1 MHKVM
6 NYMQT
11 SFAPKVNKIVK
22 NPWIAAIQDA
32 IMTAL
37 PLVFV
42 GSLITIVSLVR
53 NLIPAIPDMT
63 MISNFSFGMFG
74 LVVSFLI
81 AYYVMEKKNNNKY
94 KLIGGAT
101 SLVFFLMLLY
111 PTLDKTGAN
120 MSFILARF
128 GAQGMFTAIIAG
140 LFVGAVMNFA
150 SKHSFFSEETA
161 IPDFVVGWFDSLLPI
176 TFILVVGWTL
186 TGLLHVDVFNV
197 ILWLFSPLSA
207 IVQSYPG
214 FVLSVF
220 IPVFLYTFGISGWVV
235 MPVIYPVYMQG
246 LAQNVKEV
254 AAGGAATH
262 IATQETCYAFS
273 SMGGI
278 GTTLALAVIMLLF
291 SRSAQ
296 LKAIGKAIIVPSVFN
311 INEPLVFG
319 APVAFNPYLMVPM
332 WINGLLVPT
341 ISYLVMTLHLVSIPS
356 KTFLLWYIPYP
367 ITSYLATQDWRAIIV
382 VLVIFAVTWIVFWPF
397 FKAYD
402 NSLLAQEKK
411 AEA

>member
-1 MHKVM
+1 MHKIM

-53 NLIPAIPDMT
+53 NFIPAIPDMT

-128 GAQGMFTAIIAG
+128 GAQGMFTAIISG

-150 SKHSFFSEETA
+150 GKHSFFSEETA

-254 AAGGAATH
+254 AAGGTATH

-278 GTTLALAVIMLLF
+278 GTTLALAVIMLFF
-291 SRSAQ
+291 SHSAQ

-341 ISYLVMTLHLVSIPS
+341 ISYLVMTLHLVSVPS

-367 ITSYLATQDWRAIIV
+367 ITSYLATQDWRAIV
-382 VLVIFAVTWIVFWPF
+382 VTLVIFAVTWVVFWPF

-411 AEA
+411 AAA

>member
-1 MHKVM
+1 

-161 IPDFVVGWFDSLLPI
+161 IPDFVVGW
-176 TFILVVGWTL
+176 TL
-186 TGLLHVDVFNV
+186 TGLLRVDVFNV

-273 SMGGI
+273 KHG
-278 GTTLALAVIMLLF
+278 
-291 SRSAQ
+291 
-296 LKAIGKAIIVPSVFN
+296 
-311 INEPLVFG
+311 
-319 APVAFNPYLMVPM
+319 
-332 WINGLLVPT
+332 W
-341 ISYLVMTLHLVSIPS
+341 
-356 KTFLLWYIPYP
+356 
-367 ITSYLATQDWRAIIV
+367 
-382 VLVIFAVTWIVFWPF
+382 
-397 FKAYD
+397 
-402 NSLLAQEKK
+402 NS
-411 AEA
+411 